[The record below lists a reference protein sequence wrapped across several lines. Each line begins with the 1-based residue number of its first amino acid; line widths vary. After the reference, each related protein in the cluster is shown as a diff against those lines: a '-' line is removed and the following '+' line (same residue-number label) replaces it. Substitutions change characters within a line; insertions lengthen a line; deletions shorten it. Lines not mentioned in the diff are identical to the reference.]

1 MEISIQKGE
10 GVSQAI
16 KRQLIAE
23 GIQENQFTGSIWSKI
38 HSALKDDTST
48 IKHNGN
54 EQKIGDLWVEL
65 GSNVKTYVNDE
76 LKILEATWS
85 KIKGF
90 FTKSNNGTQTS
101 TTKKGSG
108 STNNTA
114 STGNKDAQE
123 NEIKA
128 ALKTRVKQ
136 ENENHKKANLE
147 LEAAEDLLAKAS
159 VMTEKNNKMY
169 KGHNYDVNYDYY
181 GIKMND
187 NGTQWIEARKFSSGI
202 VKVRVSTKNDP
213 GGSNKSEVTYVFDK
227 DGKCKICVDTD
238 DHTNDKSEVIF
249 DKRDTGY
256 ADKMKS
262 VIKVIFGDEISW

>member
-38 HSALKDDTST
+38 HSALKDNTST

-136 ENENHKKANLE
+136 KNENHKKANLE
-147 LEAAEDLLAKAS
+147 LEAAEALLAKAS
-159 VMTEKNNKMY
+159 VMTEKNEIY
-169 KGHNYDVNYDYY
+169 KGHNVDDNYDYY
-181 GIKMND
+181 GIVMNAD
-187 NGTQWIEARKFSSGI
+187 VTQWIEVRKFPNGT
-202 VKVRVSTKNDP
+202 VKVHVSTKKDSEVKNRP
-213 GGSNKSEVTYVFDK
+213 EVTYEFDK
-227 DGKCKICVDTD
+227 GGKCKIWVDTD
-238 DHTNDKSEVIF
+238 RANYGSEVIF
-249 DKRDTGY
+249 DKSNAGY
-256 ADKMKS
+256 ADKMKP
-262 VIKVIFGDEISW
+262 VIKAIFGNEIDW

>member
-76 LKILEATWS
+76 LNILEATWK
-85 KIKGF
+85 KIIGF

-128 ALKTRVKQ
+128 ALKARVKQ
-136 ENENHKKANLE
+136 KNEKHKKANLE
-147 LEAAEDLLAKAS
+147 LEAAEALLAKAS

-169 KGHNYDVNYDYY
+169 KGHNDDNNSDYY
-181 GIKMND
+181 VIDMND
-187 NGTQWIEARKFSSGI
+187 DGTQWIEVRKYPNNGT
-202 VKVRVSTKNDP
+202 VEVAVSTKEDSGNE
-213 GGSNKSEVTYVFDK
+213 NASEVLYSFDK
-227 DGKCKICVDTD
+227 DGKCKIWVDTD
-238 DHTNDKSEVIF
+238 DTNDEYEVNF
-249 DKRDTGY
+249 DKRDAGY
-256 ADKMKS
+256 ADKMKP
-262 VIKVIFGDEISW
+262 VIKAIFGDEIDW